1 MKAAGPGTLDSE
13 WAQVRR
19 LRVGRSAE
27 SGEAA
32 SRGGWLRCRWAE
44 DQLCVLADGM
54 EVDAASM
61 EPGQFEDADVE
72 HW

>member
-1 MKAAGPGTLDSE
+1 MIY
-13 WAQVRR
+13 
-19 LRVGRSAE
+19 RVSVADHCLQRTGSCENA
-27 SGEAA
+27 
-32 SRGGWLRCRWAE
+32 
-44 DQLCVLADGM
+44 LCVCVCVLTDGM